1 MIRGIVRLKGR
12 TSSLSW
18 RDSPFSVAG
27 AETMYKILIVEDDRT
42 IAENLA
48 AHLRR
53 WNYEVE
59 YAEDF
64 KNVMEQFGRF
74 EPQLVLLDI
83 VLPFYNG
90 FYWCQEIRKL
100 SNVPIIFLSSANDN
114 MNIVMAMNMG
124 GDEFIEKPFDLGVVT
139 AKIQAVLRRVYSLQG
154 AVNIMDYQGLLL
166 NLGDATVTFQ
176 GEKLELTKNEFR
188 ILQILM
194 ENAEKIVSRDE
205 IIARLWESDEFIDDN
220 TLTVNVARLRKKL
233 ESLGA
238 KDLIRTKKG
247 VGYFLKA

>member
-27 AETMYKILIVEDDRT
+27 AEKMYKILIVEDDRT